1 MVFHGSRP
9 HGGVHAVNRN
19 LAPVRSAGFTLVE
32 LLLAVTLMSLLLAL
46 AYGGFKA
53 ATQASQRG
61 QVLLEET
68 GKLRITQQFI
78 RRQLNQMLP
87 LEFLQEGDADELPV
101 LFTGTAQ
108 RIEFVA
114 PMPGYLGSGGPQVQR
129 MEVLPEDDH
138 LALFFSHALYEGYS
152 PELMYERD
160 PVLLLEGLEF
170 AQFEFLG
177 YDESGELGNWTT
189 TWEDGSVLPLAVRLD
204 VGLPEGSKVA
214 WPVLLTG
221 VRIDEMAV
229 HQTADVRE
237 YREAVREML
246 RGNRTEE
253 QQ

>member
-1 MVFHGSRP
+1 M
-9 HGGVHAVNRN
+9 NRD
-19 LAPVRSAGFTLVE
+19 LAPARSAGFTLVE

-61 QVLLEET
+61 QLLLEET
-68 GKLRITQQFI
+68 GKLRITHQFI

-87 LEFLQEGDADELPV
+87 LEFLREGDEDELPV
-101 LFTGTAQ
+101 QFTGNAQ

-129 MEVLPEDDH
+129 MEVLPEEGH
-138 LALFFSHALYEGYS
+138 LALWFSHALYEGYS

-160 PVLLLEGLEF
+160 PVLLLDGLEF

-177 YDESGELGNWTT
+177 YDENGELGSWTT
-189 TWEDGSVLPLAVRLD
+189 NWEDGSVLPLAVRLD
-204 VGLPEGSKVA
+204 VGMPEGSKVT

-221 VRIDEMAV
+221 VRVDEMAV
-229 HQTADVRE
+229 RQVADVRE
-237 YREAVREML
+237 YRDAVRDMI
-246 RGNRTEE
+246 RGERPQE
-253 QQ
+253 QE